1 MTIEEIKDKLS
12 TLLGQPYTVQV
23 YFVLKQDE
31 NLILR
36 LADIED
42 EKTEPEVDKLFLEY
56 MTDTVLN
63 NNDLQVCELS
73 TADERTNAI
82 FHYDYTEYPEE
93 LEVFQSFD
101 IKQAT
106 KEVEK
111 FNFEHDN
118 LSRLC
123 GYIIYIGS
131 MEDGVSLFKKHYP
144 ISLIKRDSFL
154 LGAIKSKQRFELVT
168 GDDIIRLNGAVQL
181 FRINGEIFVIDIK
194 VLERNMGFNQ
204 LIYKAADE
212 TVQAIEELAIIEDIQ
227 VLRDSAEDIAFARKL
242 SRVKK
247 SSPIFKLNIS
257 KETII
262 EFTKTTHDLSGRFK
276 YSEDGNEIRLDTKKS
291 KDAFITLMN
300 DAFLRSE
307 LTKQFYEAKAKDNI
321 TQNN

>member
-23 YFVLKQDE
+23 YFVLKQDG
-31 NLILR
+31 NLVLR

-111 FNFEHDN
+111 FNFEQDN

-212 TVQAIEELAIIEDIQ
+212 TVQAIEELDIIEDIQ

-242 SRVKK
+242 SKVKK

-321 TQNN
+321 TQKN

>member
-111 FNFEHDN
+111 FNFEQDN

-212 TVQAIEELAIIEDIQ
+212 TVQAIEELAIIEDIK

-242 SRVKK
+242 YRVNK

>member
-111 FNFEHDN
+111 FNFVQDN

>member
-23 YFVLKQDE
+23 YFVLKQDG
-31 NLILR
+31 NLVLR
-36 LADIED
+36 LADIEN
-42 EKTEPEVDKLFLEY
+42 EKAEPEVDKLFLEY

-73 TADERTNAI
+73 TADERNNAI

-111 FNFEHDN
+111 FNFKQDN

-123 GYIIYIGS
+123 GYIIYMGS
-131 MEDGVSLFKKHYP
+131 MKDGVSLFKKHYP

-154 LGAIKSKQRFELVT
+154 LGAIKSKKRFELIT

-227 VLRDSAEDIAFARKL
+227 VLRDSAEDIVFARKL
-242 SRVKK
+242 SKVKK

-276 YSEDGNEIRLDTKKS
+276 YSEDGNKIRLDTKKS

-321 TQNN
+321 TQNS

>member
-23 YFVLKQDE
+23 YFVLKQDG
-31 NLILR
+31 NLVLR

-111 FNFEHDN
+111 FNFEQDN

-168 GDDIIRLNGAVQL
+168 GDDIIRLNGAMQL

-242 SRVKK
+242 SKVKK

>member
-82 FHYDYTEYPEE
+82 FHYDYTEYSEE

-111 FNFEHDN
+111 FNFEQDN

>member
-1 MTIEEIKDKLS
+1 M
-12 TLLGQPYTVQV
+12 LGQPYTVQV

-111 FNFEHDN
+111 FNFEQDN

>member
-56 MTDTVLN
+56 MTDTVLK

-111 FNFEHDN
+111 FNFEQDN

>member
-111 FNFEHDN
+111 FNFEQDN
-118 LSRLC
+118 LGRLC

-144 ISLIKRDSFL
+144 ISLIKRDSFF

>member
-111 FNFEHDN
+111 FNFEQDN

-300 DAFLRSE
+300 DAFFALNLLNSFM
-307 LTKQFYEAKAKDNI
+307 KQKPKI
-321 TQNN
+321 I

>member
-111 FNFEHDN
+111 FNFEQDN

-300 DAFLRSE
+300 DAFLRCE

>member
-23 YFVLKQDE
+23 YFVFKQDE

-111 FNFEHDN
+111 FNFEQDN
-118 LSRLC
+118 LGRLC

>member
-12 TLLGQPYTVQV
+12 TVLGQPYTVQV
-23 YFVLKQDE
+23 YFVLKQDG
-31 NLILR
+31 NLVLR

-63 NNDLQVCELS
+63 NNDLQICELS

-82 FHYDYTEYPEE
+82 YRYDYTEYPEE

-106 KEVEK
+106 REVEK
-111 FNFEHDN
+111 FNFEQDN

-131 MEDGVSLFKKHYP
+131 MDDGVSLFKKHYP

-242 SRVKK
+242 SKVKK

-262 EFTKTTHDLSGRFK
+262 EFIRTTHDLSGRFK

>member
-23 YFVLKQDE
+23 YFVLKQDG
-31 NLILR
+31 NLVLR

-42 EKTEPEVDKLFLEY
+42 EKTGPEVDKLFLEY

-106 KEVEK
+106 KKVAK
-111 FNFEHDN
+111 FNFEQDN

-181 FRINGEIFVIDIK
+181 FQINGEIFVIDIK

-212 TVQAIEELAIIEDIQ
+212 TVQAIEGLAIIEDIQ

-242 SRVKK
+242 SKVKK

-276 YSEDGNEIRLDTKKS
+276 YSENGNEIRLDTKKS

>member
-111 FNFEHDN
+111 FNFEQDN
-118 LSRLC
+118 LGRLC

-307 LTKQFYEAKAKDNI
+307 LTKQFYEAKAKDTI
-321 TQNN
+321 TQHN

>member
-1 MTIEEIKDKLS
+1 MTIEEIKDKLY

-23 YFVLKQDE
+23 YFVLKQDG
-31 NLILR
+31 NLVLR

-56 MTDTVLN
+56 MADTVLN
-63 NNDLQVCELS
+63 NNDLQICELS
-73 TADERTNAI
+73 TADERNNAI
-82 FHYDYTEYPEE
+82 YRYDYTEYPEE
-93 LEVFQSFD
+93 LEVFQSFN

-106 KEVEK
+106 IEVEK
-111 FNFEHDN
+111 FNFEQDN

-131 MEDGVSLFKKHYP
+131 MENGVSLFKKHYP

-168 GDDIIRLNGAVQL
+168 GDDIIRLNGEVQL
-181 FRINGEIFVIDIK
+181 FQINGEIFVIDIK

-204 LIYKAADE
+204 LIYKSADE

-242 SRVKK
+242 SKVKK

>member
-42 EKTEPEVDKLFLEY
+42 EKTEPEVDTLFLEY

-111 FNFEHDN
+111 FNFEQDN

>member
-111 FNFEHDN
+111 FNFEQDN

>member
-23 YFVLKQDE
+23 YFVLNQDE

-111 FNFEHDN
+111 FNFEQDN
-118 LSRLC
+118 LGRLC

>member
-23 YFVLKQDE
+23 YFVLKQDG
-31 NLILR
+31 NLVLR

-42 EKTEPEVDKLFLEY
+42 EKTEPEIDKLFLEY
-56 MTDTVLN
+56 MTDVVLN

-111 FNFEHDN
+111 FNFEQDN

-181 FRINGEIFVIDIK
+181 FQINGEIFVIDIK

-212 TVQAIEELAIIEDIQ
+212 TVQAIEGLAIIEDIQ

-242 SRVKK
+242 SKVKK

>member
-23 YFVLKQDE
+23 YFFLKQDE

-111 FNFEHDN
+111 FNFEQDN

>member
-111 FNFEHDN
+111 FNFEQDN

-131 MEDGVSLFKKHYP
+131 MEDGGSLFKKHYP

>member
-111 FNFEHDN
+111 FNFEQDN

-227 VLRDSAEDIAFARKL
+227 VLRDSAEDIAFAHKL

>member
-1 MTIEEIKDKLS
+1 
-12 TLLGQPYTVQV
+12 
-23 YFVLKQDE
+23 
-31 NLILR
+31 
-36 LADIED
+36 
-42 EKTEPEVDKLFLEY
+42 

-111 FNFEHDN
+111 FNFEQDN

>member
-111 FNFEHDN
+111 FNFEQDN

-321 TQNN
+321 TQSN

>member
-42 EKTEPEVDKLFLEY
+42 EKTEPEADKLFLEY

-111 FNFEHDN
+111 FNFEQDN

>member
-23 YFVLKQDE
+23 YFVLKQNG
-31 NLILR
+31 NLVLR

-56 MTDTVLN
+56 MTDAVLN

-106 KEVEK
+106 KKVAK
-111 FNFEHDN
+111 FNFEQDN

-181 FRINGEIFVIDIK
+181 FQINGEIFVIDIK

-212 TVQAIEELAIIEDIQ
+212 TVQAIEGLAIIEDIQ

-242 SRVKK
+242 SKVKK

-276 YSEDGNEIRLDTKKS
+276 YSENGNEIRLDTKKS

>member
-23 YFVLKQDE
+23 YFVLKQDG
-31 NLILR
+31 NLVLR

-63 NNDLQVCELS
+63 KNDLQVCELS

-101 IKQAT
+101 IKKAT

-111 FNFEHDN
+111 FNFEQDN

-154 LGAIKSKQRFELVT
+154 LGAIKSKKRFELVT

-204 LIYKAADE
+204 LIYRAADE

-242 SRVKK
+242 SKVKK

-262 EFTKTTHDLSGRFK
+262 EFTKATHDLSGRFK
-276 YSEDGNEIRLDTKKS
+276 YTEDGNEIRLDTKKS

>member
-1 MTIEEIKDKLS
+1 MTIEEIKDNLS

-23 YFVLKQDE
+23 YFVLKQDG
-31 NLILR
+31 NLVLR

-111 FNFEHDN
+111 FNFEQDN

-181 FRINGEIFVIDIK
+181 FRVNGEIFVIDIK

-242 SRVKK
+242 SKVKK

>member
-63 NNDLQVCELS
+63 NNDLLVCELS

-111 FNFEHDN
+111 FNFEQDN

>member
-111 FNFEHDN
+111 FNFEQDN

-212 TVQAIEELAIIEDIQ
+212 TVQAIEDLAIIEDIQ

>member
-1 MTIEEIKDKLS
+1 M
-12 TLLGQPYTVQV
+12 
-23 YFVLKQDE
+23 
-31 NLILR
+31 ILR

-111 FNFEHDN
+111 FNFEQDN

>member
-1 MTIEEIKDKLS
+1 MTIEEIRDKLS

-111 FNFEHDN
+111 FNFEQDN

>member
-111 FNFEHDN
+111 FNFEQDN

-307 LTKQFYEAKAKDNI
+307 LTRQFYEAKAKDNI

>member
-111 FNFEHDN
+111 FNFEQDN
-118 LSRLC
+118 LGRLC

-247 SSPIFKLNIS
+247 SSPMFKLNIS

>member
-82 FHYDYTEYPEE
+82 FHYDYTEYPDE

-101 IKQAT
+101 IKQET

-111 FNFEHDN
+111 FNFEQDN

>member
-23 YFVLKQDE
+23 YLVLKQDG
-31 NLILR
+31 NLVLR

-111 FNFEHDN
+111 FNFEQDN

-242 SRVKK
+242 SKVKK